1 MSALVTIHF
10 SSPITSVTFAGKKVT
25 SSPSSVTVSANAS
38 VSAIT
43 VTSGW
48 SGTVYWDT
56 SSSMPDPYVLANVSN
71 GVASIVSNNLTY
83 TGKNRDIYLSASGS
97 TPSYSTNLIYFRTGT
112 GVSSYTVTYANSS
125 STGNTASVTGRNS
138 STSIYVRASTNAQV
152 THINYESGY
161 GGPLQFVEYTDST
174 FSTVKKYFDQGDL
187 YVYSSGT
194 RYVKLFATRNQIRCY
209 YYANGGT
216 FSGGSNLY
224 TDSVDAGEYSYTSA
238 PSNAVSRSG
247 YELVGWAT
255 DSSATTAG
263 WGTNDSIGPLSGN
276 ISVYAVWRKIRFT
289 ITFYANGG
297 SWSSGSDPYTE
308 SVESGSY
315 ASTET
320 PSGRVYRSGYR
331 LLGWS
336 TSSTATSATYSTN
349 EAIGPLGA
357 SISLYAVWE
366 ENPYI
371 TLDAGEG
378 RFGTDRYVYFHIDYG
393 GHVYFS
399 NYNPTRAGYTLIGWS
414 ATSGAT
420 SPTYGPTDYVGPLYG
435 SSYKFYAV
443 WQQSTATITLNGN
456 GGKWDDATGIIQL
469 TRNVGDVLNFGSY
482 SSLTRAGYTLLG
494 WSANSTATSATYGVN
509 GTVDVGASD
518 ATYYAVWQKITIDLF
533 YWNSASTDASLIA
546 AGQPISNMTA
556 ARWNRFKAKIAELAE
571 AEGGSYS
578 YSTVASGNTF
588 YATEFNSVRTAIMN
602 RSGYGTLPAAQSSGD
617 AVKAALFEGSGSL
630 KTALNAAI
638 THYNNS

>member
-1 MSALVTIHF
+1 MASMTLFVASSLNSVTVHANNNYYPKTF
-10 SSPITSVTFAGKKVT
+10 GPGNHTLSNLPSSGNIWIVPANDVTFA
-25 SSPSSVTVSANAS
+25 
-38 VSAIT
+38 
-43 VTSGW
+43 
-48 SGTVYWDT
+48 
-56 SSSMPDPYVLANVSN
+56 
-71 GVASIVSNNLTY
+71 
-83 TGKNRDIYLSASGS
+83 
-97 TPSYSTNLIYFRTGT
+97 
-112 GVSSYTVTYANSS
+112 
-125 STGNTASVTGRNS
+125 
-138 STSIYVRASTNAQV
+138 
-152 THINYESGY
+152 SGY
-161 GGPLQFVEYTDST
+161 GSPVNVTTQNPSGSWKLDNDNYIAIKNGRSITLTGTKGGSSGSYNVKVVLGAGVKQVSWVANSTDMTHANLASVDFTVDVGKGGYLYIGIAEYAENYTYPVTASASSGT
-174 FSTVKKYFDQGDL
+174 SSWTVVNANG
-187 YVYSSGT
+187 VYADREISAPGSSGT
-194 RYVKLFATRNQIRCY
+194 RTVTLTATKTPTY
-209 YYANGGT
+209 
-216 FSGGSNLY
+216 
-224 TDSVDAGEYSYTSA
+224 
-238 PSNAVSRSG
+238 
-247 YELVGWAT
+247 
-255 DSSATTAG
+255 
-263 WGTNDSIGPLSGN
+263 
-276 ISVYAVWRKIRFT
+276 VYAR
-289 ITFYANGG
+289 FYANGG

-315 ASTET
+315 ASTAT

-357 SISLYAVWE
+357 SISLYAVWK

-393 GHVYFS
+393 EYVYFS

-443 WQQSTATITLNGN
+443 WQQSTVTITLNGN

-482 SSLTRAGYTLLG
+482 SSLTRTGYTLLG
-494 WSANSTATSATYGVN
+494 WSANSAATSATYGVN

-533 YWNSASTDASLIA
+533 YWSSASTDESLIA
-546 AGQPISNMTA
+546 AGQPISNITA
-556 ARWNRFKAKIAELAE
+556 SRWNRFKAKIAELAE

-578 YSTVASGNTF
+578 YSTVASGDMF
-588 YATEFNSVRTAIMN
+588 YATEFNAVRTAIMN
-602 RSGYGTLPAAQSSGD
+602 RSGYGTIPAAQASGN
-617 AVKAALFEGSGSL
+617 AVKASLFEGSGSL
-630 KTALNAAI
+630 KTSLNAAI

>member
-10 SSPITSVTFAGKKVT
+10 SSPITSVTFAGRKVT

-38 VSAIT
+38 ISAIT

-97 TPSYSTNLIYFRTGT
+97 APSYSTNLIYFRTGT
-112 GVSSYTVTYANSS
+112 GVSSYTVSYANSS
-125 STGNTASVTGRNS
+125 STGNTTSVTGRNS

-161 GGPLQFVEYTDST
+161 GGPLQFIEYTDST

-216 FSGGSNLY
+216 FSDGSNLY
-224 TDSVDAGEYSYTSA
+224 TDFVDAGEYSYTSA

-276 ISVYAVWRKIRFT
+276 ISVYAVWRKSRFT
-289 ITFYANGG
+289 ITVNANGG
-297 SWSSGSDPYTE
+297 IFQDTRESYVQAKADAGSLFYFT
-308 SVESGSY
+308 SY
-315 ASTET
+315 
-320 PSGRVYRSGYR
+320 SGRVYR
-331 LLGWS
+331 
-336 TSSTATSATYSTN
+336 
-349 EAIGPLGA
+349 E
-357 SISLYAVWE
+357 
-366 ENPYI
+366 
-371 TLDAGEG
+371 
-378 RFGTDRYVYFHIDYG
+378 
-393 GHVYFS
+393 
-399 NYNPTRAGYTLIGWS
+399 
-414 ATSGAT
+414 
-420 SPTYGPTDYVGPLYG
+420 
-435 SSYKFYAV
+435 
-443 WQQSTATITLNGN
+443 
-456 GGKWDDATGIIQL
+456 
-469 TRNVGDVLNFGSY
+469 
-482 SSLTRAGYTLLG
+482 GYTLLG
-494 WSANSTATSATYGVN
+494 WSVSSTSTSPGVATN
-509 GTVDVGASD
+509 GYITVGYSD
-518 ATYYAVWQKITIDLF
+518 ATYYAVWQKSTAVITFYGNGGLWGGNLQKRSVTFNVGDIVNFATYSANLARAGYTLLGWSTSSSATSAAWEPNGTVSVGSTNADYYAVWAKKKIELF
-533 YWNSASTDASLIA
+533 YWDSSTTDSTLIA
-546 AGQPISNMTA
+546 KGQPISNMTA

-578 YSTVASGNTF
+578 YSDVATGDTF
-588 YATEFNSVRTAIMN
+588 YAAEFNEVRTAIMN
-602 RSGYGTLPAAQSSGD
+602 RSGYGTLPAAQASGK
-617 AVKAALFEGSGSL
+617 AVKASLFEGSGSL

-638 THYNNS
+638 THYNKS

>member
-10 SSPITSVTFAGKKVT
+10 SSPITSVTFAGRKVT

-38 VSAIT
+38 ISAIT

-83 TGKNRDIYLSASGS
+83 TGENRDIYLSASGS
-97 TPSYSTNLIYFRTGT
+97 APSYSYNVKVVLGSGIKR
-112 GVSSYTVTYANSS
+112 VSWVANSTDTTHANLAS
-125 STGNTASVTGRNS
+125 VDFTKDVGKGGYLYIGIARYAENYTYPVTASAS
-138 STSIYVRASTNAQV
+138 SGTSSWTVVNA
-152 THINYESGY
+152 NG
-161 GGPLQFVEYTDST
+161 
-174 FSTVKKYFDQGDL
+174 
-187 YVYSSGT
+187 VYADRKISAPGSSGT
-194 RYVKLFATRNQIRCY
+194 RTVTLTATKTPTY
-209 YYANGGT
+209 
-216 FSGGSNLY
+216 
-224 TDSVDAGEYSYTSA
+224 
-238 PSNAVSRSG
+238 
-247 YELVGWAT
+247 
-255 DSSATTAG
+255 
-263 WGTNDSIGPLSGN
+263 
-276 ISVYAVWRKIRFT
+276 VYAR
-289 ITFYANGG
+289 FYANGG

-315 ASTET
+315 ASTAT

-349 EAIGPLGA
+349 EAIGPMGA

-393 GHVYFS
+393 GYVYFS

-482 SSLTRAGYTLLG
+482 SLLTRDRYTLLG
-494 WSANSTATSATYGVN
+494 WSANIAATSATYGVN
-509 GTVDVGASD
+509 DNVDVGASD
-518 ATYYAVWQKITIDLF
+518 ATYYAIWQKITIDLF
-533 YWNSASTDASLIA
+533 YWKSLSEDDSLIA
-546 AGQPISNMTA
+546 ADQPISNMTA
-556 ARWNRFKAKIAELAE
+556 DRWNRFKAKIAELAA

-578 YSTVASGNTF
+578 YSSVATGDTF
-588 YATEFNSVRTAIMN
+588 YATEFNDVRTAIMN
-602 RSGYGTLPAAQSSGD
+602 RSGYGTIPAAQASGN
-617 AVKAALFEGSGSL
+617 AVKASLFEGSESL

>member
-10 SSPITSVTFAGKKVT
+10 SSPITSVTFAGRKVT

-38 VSAIT
+38 ISAIT

-112 GVSSYTVTYANSS
+112 GVSSYTVSYANSS

-161 GGPLQFVEYTDST
+161 GGPLQFIEYTDST

-194 RYVKLFATRNQIRCY
+194 RYVKLFATRNQIKCY

-224 TDSVDAGEYSYTSA
+224 TDLVDAGEYSYTSA

-247 YELVGWAT
+247 YH
-255 DSSATTAG
+255 
-263 WGTNDSIGPLSGN
+263 
-276 ISVYAVWRKIRFT
+276 
-289 ITFYANGG
+289 
-297 SWSSGSDPYTE
+297 
-308 SVESGSY
+308 
-315 ASTET
+315 
-320 PSGRVYRSGYR
+320 

-393 GHVYFS
+393 GYVYFS

-443 WQQSTATITLNGN
+443 WQKSTVTITLNGN

-533 YWNSASTDASLIA
+533 YWSSASTDASLIA
-546 AGQPISNMTA
+546 AGQPINNMTS

-578 YSTVASGNTF
+578 YSTVASGDTF

-602 RSGYGTLPAAQSSGD
+602 RSGYGTLPAAQASGN
-617 AVKAALFEGSGSL
+617 AVKASLFEGSGSL

>member
-1 MSALVTIHF
+1 MASMTLFVASSLKSVTVHANNSYYPQTF
-10 SSPITSVTFAGKKVT
+10 GPGTHTLSNLPSSGNIWIVPANDVTFA
-25 SSPSSVTVSANAS
+25 
-38 VSAIT
+38 
-43 VTSGW
+43 
-48 SGTVYWDT
+48 
-56 SSSMPDPYVLANVSN
+56 
-71 GVASIVSNNLTY
+71 
-83 TGKNRDIYLSASGS
+83 
-97 TPSYSTNLIYFRTGT
+97 
-112 GVSSYTVTYANSS
+112 
-125 STGNTASVTGRNS
+125 
-138 STSIYVRASTNAQV
+138 
-152 THINYESGY
+152 SGY
-161 GGPLQFVEYTDST
+161 GSPVNVTTQNPSGSWKLDNDNYIAITDGRSITLTGTQGGSHSSFNVKVVLGAGIKAVSWVANKTDLTNSNVAHYDFTVDVGSRGYLYIGIAQYTENYTYPVTASA
-174 FSTVKKYFDQGDL
+174 
-187 YVYSSGT
+187 SSGT
-194 RYVKLFATRNQIRCY
+194 SSWTVIN
-209 YYANGGT
+209 ANG
-216 FSGGSNLY
+216 
-224 TDSVDAGEYSYTSA
+224 
-238 PSNAVSRSG
+238 
-247 YELVGWAT
+247 
-255 DSSATTAG
+255 
-263 WGTNDSIGPLSGN
+263 
-276 ISVYAVWRKIRFT
+276 VYADREIRAPGISGT
-289 ITFYANGG
+289 RTVTLTATKTPTYVYARFYANGG

-320 PSGRVYRSGYR
+320 PSGRVYRSGDR

-371 TLDAGEG
+371 TLDAGDG

-393 GHVYFS
+393 GYVYFS
-399 NYNPTRAGYTLIGWS
+399 NYNPTRAGYALIGWS

-443 WQQSTATITLNGN
+443 WQQSTATITLIGN

-482 SSLTRAGYTLLG
+482 SSLTRTGYTLLG
-494 WSANSTATSATYGVN
+494 WSANSAATSATYGVN

-518 ATYYAVWQKITIDLF
+518 ATYYAVWQKITIGLF

-556 ARWNRFKAKIAELAE
+556 TRWNRFKAKIAELAE

-578 YSTVASGNTF
+578 YSTAASGDTF
-588 YATEFNSVRTAIMN
+588 YATEFNDVRTAIMN
-602 RSGYGTLPAAQSSGD
+602 RSGYGTIPAAQASGN
-617 AVKAALFEGSGSL
+617 AVKASLFEGSGSL